1 MTLCITAGTPSKII
15 AIADSQL
22 TTVGPNHE
30 VASCLPSNLKIVH
43 VNTTAIK
50 VQIIS
55 HPESLYGDRH
65 DIVFALAGNV
75 ALGLQSVMH
84 IDAVLRGMPL
94 CWFDHIKV
102 TIFDRIIEFWT
113 PARDRNIEYTISIA
127 DHKGRVHLFEIV
139 GTDNGVEIEEVLN
152 DDGILLSVIG
162 DNKESVRNQILSEVN
177 ALSHFFKVDEALHY
191 ASIRALKRAV
201 DDESNVFVGGSIQG
215 AELTRHKGQY
225 YIFDSYM
232 KFFKG
237 AALEEWESLTYPII
251 NLNEAI
257 FDHSKKVSELF

>member
-1 MTLCITAGTPSKII
+1 MTLCITAGTPGKVIT
-15 AIADSQL
+15 IADSQL
-22 TTVGPNHE
+22 TTVGPNQE

-43 VNTTAIK
+43 VNTTAVK

-84 IDAVLRGMPL
+84 IDAVLSGMPH
-94 CWFDHIKV
+94 CWYDHIKV
-102 TIFDRIIEFWT
+102 TIFDRIIEFWA
-113 PARDRNIEYTISIA
+113 PARDRNIEYTLSIA
-127 DHKGRVHLFEIV
+127 DHKGRIHVFEIV
-139 GTDNGVEIEEVLN
+139 GTNAGVEIEEVMN
-152 DDGILLSVIG
+152 DDGFLLSVIG
-162 DNKESVRNQILSEVN
+162 DNKVAVKDQILSEVN
-177 ALSHFFKVDEALHY
+177 VFSHFVSIEEALYY

-201 DDESNVFVGGSIQG
+201 EDESNVFVGGSLQG
-215 AELTRHKGQY
+215 AELTKHNGQY

-237 AALEEWESLTYPII
+237 AALEEWQTLTYPII
-251 NLNEAI
+251 NLNDAV
-257 FDHSKKVSELF
+257 FDYSTNVSDLF